1 MIYELE
7 KMCHKKDFDK
17 ELANQ
22 IIKQLDVNQEFTL
35 LGRDKKTVLLMVA
48 AEAANYEM
56 VELLL
61 KNGANPNL
69 VYGEKGRQENV
80 LWELQYTSED
90 ADEDIIRLSIAKL
103 LLDYGASPHIKIDEE
118 DLLKWAN
125 FYWGNND
132 DGMQADYRWKFI
144 RLLEDYER

>member
-1 MIYELE
+1 VLIHFITLPT
-7 KMCHKKDFDK
+7 KSNPKKEEIMSGF
-17 ELANQ
+17 
-22 IIKQLDVNQEFTL
+22 
-35 LGRDKKTVLLMVA
+35 RKKTVLLMVA

-69 VYGEKGRQENV
+69 VYGEKGLQESV

-118 DLLKWAN
+118 DLLKWAD

-132 DGMQADYRWKFI
+132 DGMQADYRLKFI
-144 RLLEDYER
+144 RLLEDYEEAQDFNQMVYDFLSE